1 LGEREEGVSKAGI
14 TRRRFLEAAAV
25 TLAGAIG
32 GAVGC
37 EPAGEVRE
45 GPPPPP
51 AGGGG
56 GGRSRP
62 DLRPPAVGVARRGNG
77 TAPGYTFVAP
87 KNGPEETGPGQRG
100 PMIVD
105 DEGNPVWFRPL
116 ANEAEDAM
124 DFKAQRYR
132 GRSVLTWWQGPHTTY
147 GRGEYTILDGS
158 YGEVARVRAGRG
170 YHGDLHEFLI
180 TERGTALMTIYGP
193 VPHDLSSVG
202 GAVDGVAADG
212 IVQEVDIETGEVLF
226 EWHSLD
232 HVGIQESY
240 YRPPDDPAEPFDYFH
255 INSIDV
261 DHDENLIISARKT
274 SATYKIDRKGGG
286 VVWRLDG
293 KRSDFT
299 MGAGTRTRYQHDARR
314 RSDGTL
320 SIFDNGDEETY
331 ERSRAVV
338 VELDEGSMRAELV
351 FERAHPEGRLSV
363 TQGNVQTLPNGNA
376 FVGWGSE
383 PCFSE
388 FSESGELVFDASFPT
403 GVESYRAFRLPWV
416 GRPKDVPA
424 VAADPGPAPGEV
436 TLYASWNGATEVATW
451 GALAGPAPDRLK
463 SLGSVPR
470 SGFETAAVAR
480 TEGTYVGVEA
490 IDRRGRT
497 IGRSAAVRPGE
508 RAAGPAS

>member
-1 LGEREEGVSKAGI
+1 
-14 TRRRFLEAAAV
+14 
-25 TLAGAIG
+25 
-32 GAVGC
+32 
-37 EPAGEVRE
+37 
-45 GPPPPP
+45 
-51 AGGGG
+51 
-56 GGRSRP
+56 
-62 DLRPPAVGVARRGNG
+62 
-77 TAPGYTFVAP
+77 
-87 KNGPEETGPGQRG
+87 
-100 PMIVD
+100 
-105 DEGNPVWFRPL
+105 
-116 ANEAEDAM
+116 
-124 DFKAQRYR
+124 
-132 GRSVLTWWQGPHTTY
+132 
-147 GRGEYTILDGS
+147 
-158 YGEVARVRAGRG
+158 
-170 YHGDLHEFLI
+170 
-180 TERGTALMTIYGP
+180 
-193 VPHDLSSVG
+193 
-202 GAVDGVAADG
+202 
-212 IVQEVDIETGEVLF
+212 VDIETGEVLF

-240 YRPPDDPAEPFDYFH
+240 YRPPDDPGEPFDYFH
-255 INSIDV
+255 INSIEV